1 MHAREC
7 NRLTQDALFH
17 FHVLCLLLSPVRL
30 LLFSFKRRLDHSVSC
45 FCFDSH
51 LTCDTLPLFFSLPCA
66 NILSHSMRFS
76 LCLVLRLSLPVF
88 SLLLFVCL
96 LISSVRLVFSC
107 VEAAKTAQRKKIYL
121 GASQGPC
128 SYSLYVYIK
137 QDCIIFTY
145 VYVFIKP

>member
-1 MHAREC
+1 
-7 NRLTQDALFH
+7 
-17 FHVLCLLLSPVRL
+17 
-30 LLFSFKRRLDHSVSC
+30 
-45 FCFDSH
+45 
-51 LTCDTLPLFFSLPCA
+51 
-66 NILSHSMRFS
+66 MRFS

-96 LISSVRLVFSC
+96 LISTVRLVFSC

-121 GASQGPC
+121 GASEGSC